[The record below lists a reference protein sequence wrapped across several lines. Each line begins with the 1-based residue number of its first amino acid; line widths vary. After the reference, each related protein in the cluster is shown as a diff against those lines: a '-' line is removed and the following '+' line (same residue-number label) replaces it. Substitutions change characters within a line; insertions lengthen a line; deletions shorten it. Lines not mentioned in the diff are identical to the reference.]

1 MDFLGN
7 FGVTKKEYLEEVSLM
22 ATKKRGLGKGLD
34 ALLGLPADTGKPVE
48 NSNHELRTLPVD
60 MIQRGPYQPRSDFN
74 NEQLEELASSIKANG
89 IIQPIVVRQ
98 ISNGKH
104 EIIAGERRWRAA
116 QLAGLHEIPV
126 VIRKVSDAEAMSVAL
141 IENIQRQDLNPLEEA
156 MGISRL
162 LKEFDMTH
170 DVIAEALGK
179 SRSTISNLLRLLDLI
194 PSVKQ
199 FLEKGD
205 IEMGH
210 ARALLALAEEDQ
222 LQVAKEVVKNGLSVR
237 ETEALVRKLQNKTTA
252 KKKDVT
258 TIDPNIRTL
267 QEDLSSRLAAAV
279 LIKHKKNGNGTLEIH
294 YNSVDELDGILS
306 RIK

>member
-1 MDFLGN
+1 VDLLVKI
-7 FGVTKKEYLEEVSLM
+7 GVIVEEYFEEVSRM

-34 ALLGLPADTGKPVE
+34 ALLGLPADAGKSAE

-60 MIQRGPYQPRSDFN
+60 MIQRSSFQPRSDFD
-74 NEQLEELASSIKANG
+74 NEQLEDLASSIKANG

-98 ISNGKH
+98 VSNGKH

-126 VIRKVSDAEAMSVAL
+126 VIRTVSDVQAMSVAL

-156 MGISRL
+156 LGISRL

-170 DVIAEALGK
+170 DAIAEALGK

-194 PSVKQ
+194 SSVKQ
-199 FLEKGD
+199 MLEKGD

-222 LQVAKEVVKNGLSVR
+222 LQVAKEIVKNGLSVR
-237 ETEALVRKLQNKTTA
+237 ETEALVRKLQNKTTV
-252 KKKDVT
+252 KKKEIT
-258 TIDPNIRTL
+258 NIDPNIRTL
-267 QEDLSSRLAAAV
+267 QGDLSSRLAAAV
-279 LIKHKKNGNGTLEIH
+279 LIKHKKNGKGILEIH
-294 YNSVDELDGILS
+294 YNSVDELDGILT